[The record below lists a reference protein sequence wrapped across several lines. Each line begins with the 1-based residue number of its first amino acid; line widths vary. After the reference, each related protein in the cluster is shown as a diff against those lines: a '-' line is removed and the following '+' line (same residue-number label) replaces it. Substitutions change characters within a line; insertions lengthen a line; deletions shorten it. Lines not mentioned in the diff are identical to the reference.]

1 MFQQIYDLLGNI
13 TNSNENNNQSN
24 NISEEKME
32 EYRMITYFDSDEILK
47 YYRTF
52 MTITNGLE
60 TMDQETFYT
69 IPCISISPFKEKI
82 ALIFGFEQKTS
93 IEFLDFL
100 SGASLFNC
108 PGRKDI
114 KIRTAFRL
122 QDIDND
128 GVVSRDDLTNYLKI
142 ITNNN
147 LLTYE
152 ITEMV
157 NRVMNECSSDSNQ
170 DIITLNDFQRV
181 ITKSD
186 FETRLKLNFF

>member
-1 MFQQIYDLLGNI
+1 MIKQIYDIIGNI
-13 TNSNENNNQSN
+13 TSN
-24 NISEEKME
+24 NSGEDYNGISIEKME
-32 EYRMITYFDSDEILK
+32 EYRMITYFDSDEIVK
-47 YYRTF
+47 YYQTF
-52 MTITNGLE
+52 LTITNGNE
-60 TMDQETFYT
+60 SMDQETFFT
-69 IPCISISPFKEKI
+69 IPCILISPFKEKI
-82 ALIFGFEQKTS
+82 AIIFGFDQKTS

-114 KIRTAFRL
+114 KVRTAYRL

-142 ITNNN
+142 ITNGN
-147 LLTYE
+147 LLAYE

-157 NRVMNECSSDSNQ
+157 NRVMGECSSDANQ

-181 ITKSD
+181 IIKSD